1 MIYRVFLLETVVAK
15 SYQISLT
22 TPGRKLAS
30 RQISI
35 MTILIV
41 ICATITYFNWGL
53 LYAYSLLLGGVVVI
67 IPSIIFAYKAFKY
80 AGARAS
86 REVMESFHSGVKLKM
101 VFTTLLF
108 AVIFKF
114 LVISP
119 LIFLSTYCVVVFLTL
134 LLPVFLTE
142 R

>member
-1 MIYRVFLLETVVAK
+1 METAVAK
-15 SYQISLT
+15 CHQNLLT

-35 MTILIV
+35 MIIFVV
-41 ICATITYFNWGL
+41 ICAVITYFNWGL
-53 LYAYSLLLGGVVVI
+53 LYAYSLLVGGVVVI
-67 IPSIIFAYKAFKY
+67 VPNIIFAYKAFKY
-80 AGARAS
+80 AGASAS
-86 REVMESFHSGVKLKM
+86 RKVIESFYSGVKLKM
-101 VFTTLLF
+101 LYTTLLF
-108 AVIFKF
+108 ALVFKF